1 MKQQIARFSPHQ
13 NGKVVA
19 VLSALGSLV
28 FIVPLYL
35 LFAVIAPAGERPSLM
50 VMLAMPVLYLVLG
63 YAVVAIGCAVYNAM
77 YAYVG
82 GIKYES
88 IDA

>member
-1 MKQQIARFSPHQ
+1 M
-13 NGKVVA
+13 
-19 VLSALGSLV
+19 
-28 FIVPLYL
+28 PLYL
-35 LFAVIAPAGERPSLM
+35 LFAAIAPAGQRPSLM
-50 VMLAMPVLYLVLG
+50 VMLAMPVLYLVFG

-82 GIKYES
+82 GIEYES